1 MNILEFAINME
12 LEGEKYYL
20 KQAEINKA
28 NALSVVFRM
37 LAEDEHRHAEI
48 LQNKVKNLDYKLDE
62 NETITEI
69 DHIFKSIGDFTVETK
84 EVPNQIDAYQKALNA
99 EKESI
104 DLYTKS
110 LAEATDEESEVLF
123 KYLIKQEQY
132 HYTTLE
138 ELISLLSKAEE
149 WVENAEFGLRKD
161 Y

>member
-1 MNILEFAINME
+1 ME

-20 KQAEINKA
+20 RQAEINKL

-48 LQNKVKNLDYKLDE
+48 LQNKVKHLDYKLE
-62 NETITEI
+62 QSETISEI
-69 DHIFKSIGDFTVETK
+69 DHIFKDLGDLKVEIK
-84 EVPNQIDAYQKALNA
+84 EIPNQIDAYQKALKA

-110 LAEATDEESEVLF
+110 LAEATDEESKELF
-123 KYLIKQEQY
+123 QYLVKQEQY